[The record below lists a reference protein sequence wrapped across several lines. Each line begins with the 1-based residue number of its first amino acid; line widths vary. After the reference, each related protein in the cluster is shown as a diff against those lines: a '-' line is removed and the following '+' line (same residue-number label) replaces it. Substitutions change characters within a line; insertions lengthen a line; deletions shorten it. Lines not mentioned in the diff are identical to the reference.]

1 MLYTWRINVFPVT
14 VCCLWSWL
22 ALSPWL
28 FHDGRIWEFCTTHIY
43 IFKTLSHPL
52 QHLFSLPS
60 TCLESFALNVF
71 LTFTKAI
78 SKMSSVS
85 QSPLFLTLKTAF
97 WLLSLPLCPFQSV
110 LLGSFIS
117 FKHLI
122 TTHGNCSWAWH
133 LFLSFSCACC
143 VFWSVSV
150 PVCMYLSLCLYLWH
164 TVFFLFIPSTLLS
177 SRVCSPGY
185 IIHIR

>member
-1 MLYTWRINVFPVT
+1 MTGESESFVPHTFTFLKHCHIHCSISF
-14 VCCLWSWL
+14 
-22 ALSPWL
+22 LS
-28 FHDGRIWEFCTTHIY
+28 
-43 IFKTLSHPL
+43 
-52 QHLFSLPS
+52 
-60 TCLESFALNVF
+60 CLESFALNVF

-110 LLGSFIS
+110 LLSSFIS